1 MDEISKFCRQQVEQG
16 ISLKSSLI
24 EYELRRLGIGH
35 TRLNNRQLACE
46 IEGRPA
52 AFHLMNGPLSSVCIR
67 SICDNKWLARQ
78 FLAARGLSVA
88 SSGRFTRTSATAAM
102 EFAKS
107 KIGYPVVI
115 KPNSASRGRGV
126 TTNILDDASFQAAWN
141 TANSSSRSQTNLV
154 ERQVDGED
162 YRFFVVG
169 GKVVSATWR
178 RRANVVGDGKRS
190 ILDLI
195 KEKNNARSKNLYL
208 KSYPIPTEIS
218 LLEALGCTSHTLS
231 HIPSRGEYIELRN
244 VSNASAG
251 GDTIDVT
258 DEIHPSF
265 KEIAVTAVQACPGML
280 YGGVDIIAKNIYEAA
295 NPSTY
300 AVAEIEFSPAPLAH
314 FPFSGEARNMA
325 GAIINAYIKNKS

>member
-52 AFHLMNGPLSSVCIR
+52 AFHLMNGPSSSVCIR

-88 SSGRFTRTSATAAM
+88 SSGRFTRNSAAAAM
-102 EFAKS
+102 EFAKT

-115 KPNSASRGRGV
+115 KPNSASRGRGI
-126 TTNILDDASFQAAWN
+126 TTNILDDASFQVAWR

-154 ERQVDGED
+154 ERQIDGED

-178 RRANVVGDGKRS
+178 RRANVVGDGKKS
-190 ILDLI
+190 ILELI
-195 KEKNNARSKNLYL
+195 KEKNSLRSKNLYL

-218 LLEALGCTSHTLS
+218 SLEALIRSPRILS
-231 HIPSRGEYIELRN
+231 HIPSDGEYIELRS

-251 GDTIDVT
+251 GDTVDVT
-258 DEIHPSF
+258 DEVHSSL
-265 KEIAVTAVQACPGML
+265 KDVAVAAIQACPGML
-280 YGGVDIIAKNIYEAA
+280 YGGVDVIAKSIHAPA
-295 NPSTY
+295 SPGTY
-300 AVAEIEFSPAPLAH
+300 VVAEIEFSPAPLAH
-314 FPFSGEARNMA
+314 FPLSGSARNMA
-325 GAIINAYIKNKS
+325 GEIINAYINGKG